1 MHWHVE
7 AGDPTKQDGDP
18 TKQDILL
25 NKLVCGTHDVTM
37 SEQMRDNAMH
47 CHRLVP
53 CMCNVPSQNGI

>member
-7 AGDPTKQDGDP
+7 AGDP

-25 NKLVCGTHDVTM
+25 NKLVCATYDVTM

-47 CHRLVP
+47 CHCLLP
-53 CMCNVPSQNGI
+53 CMCNVSSQNGI